1 VATRAYVE
9 EIGGILNLEPPP
21 TIRAQALR
29 KSVVA
34 FTHLVSRQ
42 NSPAIVPIP
51 VEDAFVIAVE
61 RHTLPA
67 TNVWLNGRQ
76 KIKDECTEGS
86 FTFVNLNVELAWE
99 MSGDFDSVHMYF
111 PRTALTAIS
120 EEIGGPAVES
130 LGLLFEKS
138 TDDAVVRS
146 LSQAL
151 LPAFENP
158 ERANRLFTDHV
169 GMAVLTHVL
178 QAYGGAQR
186 QLVQG
191 GLAPWQVRRAK
202 EMLVARLDGETPLHE
217 LARECGLSRSH
228 FARAF
233 KKSTGKPPHR
243 WLIERRIERARELL
257 RESSLSLAEIA
268 DKCGFADQSHFT
280 RAFSAAMGVVPSE
293 WRRVRRS

>member
-1 VATRAYVE
+1 MAARAYVE

-21 TIRAQALR
+21 TIKAQALR

-34 FTHLVSRQ
+34 FTHLVSRR
-42 NSPAIVPIP
+42 NNAAIVPIP

-61 RHTLPA
+61 RLTLPP

-76 KIKDECTEGS
+76 KMKDECTEGS
-86 FTFVNLNVELAWE
+86 FTFVNLNVALAWE

-111 PRTALTAIS
+111 PRTALNAIS

-138 TDDAVVRS
+138 NDDAVVRS

-178 QAYGGAQR
+178 QAYGGAATPR
-186 QLVQG
+186 QLVRG

-202 EMLVARLDGETPLHE
+202 EMLVARLDGETPLE
-217 LARECGLSRSH
+217 DLARECGLSRSH

-243 WLIERRIERARELL
+243 WLIEQRLERARELL
-257 RESSLSLAEIA
+257 LKSSLSLAVIA
-268 DKCGFADQSHFT
+268 DACGFADQSHFT
-280 RAFSAAMGVVPSE
+280 RAFSAATGVVPS
-293 WRRVRRS
+293 